1 MTSFQTLE
9 ERTTALEYAVF
20 EQFPPT
26 MEAMMQ
32 ASTQIYAVTVE
43 NKEAMA
49 GLRVDMAH
57 LQTSVH
63 HDMTALHASVHREV
77 AALHAG
83 VHRDVTALHTTVHG
97 DVTALKLA
105 LDLQGDR
112 MRENLA
118 VATAEFRVGMTG
130 VRETMSLRFQK
141 VDGHFKGVHGDIANL
156 QEDVTGLKQEVTGLK
171 QDVTGLKQDVAG
183 LNDKLDLLIAEIR
196 SDRS

>member
-49 GLRVDMAH
+49 GLRVDMAR

-63 HDMTALHASVHREV
+63 HDMTALHA
-77 AALHAG
+77 G
-83 VHRDVTALHTTVHG
+83 VHG

-156 QEDVTGLKQEVTGLK
+156 QEDVTGLKQ
-171 QDVTGLKQDVAG
+171 DVAG

>member
-1 MTSFQTLE
+1 MTSLQTPE

-20 EQFPPT
+20 GQIPPT
-26 MEAMMQ
+26 MEAMMP
-32 ASTQIYAVTVE
+32 ASTQIYAVSVE
-43 NKEAMA
+43 NREAIA

-63 HDMTALHASVHREV
+63 HDI
-77 AALHAG
+77 
-83 VHRDVTALHTTVHG
+83 
-97 DVTALKLA
+97 TALKLA

-141 VDGHFKGVHGDIANL
+141 VDGQFKGVHGDIANL
-156 QEDVTGLKQEVTGLK
+156 QEDVAGLKQGVTGLK
-171 QDVTGLKQDVAG
+171 QDLAG
-183 LNDKLDLLIAEIR
+183 LNDKLDVLIAEIR
-196 SDRS
+196 SDRD